1 MGRGYDDEAVEKM
14 REACK
19 GIGNGVPWLRA
30 DLSIPTPPRGPAYGK
45 ALVERI
51 KVLIKELEESG
62 KMGGD
67 GVYFY

>member
-1 MGRGYDDEAVEKM
+1 VEKM

-19 GIGNGVPWLRA
+19 EVGNGVPWLIP
-30 DLSIPTPPRGPAYGK
+30 DMSIPTPPRGPAYGK

-51 KVLIKELEESG
+51 KVLIKELGESG
-62 KMGGD
+62 KMEGY